1 MRDRGFLDERYLP
14 LQIMRVPMVAEG
26 GEDAFPRE
34 KLYEDREWT
43 ERLAKRIIGKFRLFD
58 YRYPDCRIV
67 FELLDD
73 RWHRHLIPGSSWDVE
88 VIYFGSERFYR
99 TAENQWLENTLGTP
113 FDYFVDPTHYPDLCL
128 ELELRD
134 TPEDASLRALEDRL
148 MGIVR
153 TAGVYTSTAY
163 RERNMLGVLL
173 DFQTEP
179 YERERLERLL
189 VDLGRMPLSGLI
201 RSVRLR

>member
-1 MRDRGFLDERYLP
+1 
-14 LQIMRVPMVAEG
+14 
-26 GEDAFPRE
+26 
-34 KLYEDREWT
+34 
-43 ERLAKRIIGKFRLFD
+43 
-58 YRYPDCRIV
+58 
-67 FELLDD
+67 
-73 RWHRHLIPGSSWDVE
+73 
-88 VIYFGSERFYR
+88 
-99 TAENQWLENTLGTP
+99 
-113 FDYFVDPTHYPDLCL
+113 
-128 ELELRD
+128 
-134 TPEDASLRALEDRL
+134 

-163 RERNMLGVLL
+163 RERNMLGILL